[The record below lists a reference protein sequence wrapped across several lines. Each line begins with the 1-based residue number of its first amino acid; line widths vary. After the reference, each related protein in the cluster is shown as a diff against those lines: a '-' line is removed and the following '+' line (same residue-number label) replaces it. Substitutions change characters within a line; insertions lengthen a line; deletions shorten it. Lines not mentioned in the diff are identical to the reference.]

1 MSEVSAPIATF
12 SREELKSRD
21 KLEELR
27 ECFHDFGGV
36 IVKELIDKATIK
48 QFKASFIKLMSNV
61 YEDIL
66 NDRLPTHDQDQ
77 LYLNLRT
84 RAPEH
89 ASSLMG
95 LGRDFPE
102 YFRLVGSLA
111 SDPIFFSILSTRHIQ
126 IVHDVCLFRIDS
138 PDCPETGFDW
148 HQDYPFN
155 MLSRNA
161 VTVWCPILD
170 VTTAMGPIEI
180 VPKSHKQLFP
190 VTIKKSVSKKKFV
203 SQRNMVL
210 SQLKSLSPGF
220 EKRSICLPE
229 MIAGDAFIFHSH
241 LVHRSNT
248 NKSDKC
254 RWIFNPRFGDFGD
267 AELTKRCWFT
277 ARSKYPYLIKDI
289 HQELVC

>member
-102 YFRLVGSLA
+102 YFLPSWRELLCLKLAILEPYTLSDGPYLHVGRFRIFVLTGCTWRVFRLA
-111 SDPIFFSILSTRHIQ
+111 SKT
-126 IVHDVCLFRIDS
+126 
-138 PDCPETGFDW
+138 
-148 HQDYPFN
+148 
-155 MLSRNA
+155 LSR
-161 VTVWCPILD
+161 
-170 VTTAMGPIEI
+170 
-180 VPKSHKQLFP
+180 
-190 VTIKKSVSKKKFV
+190 
-203 SQRNMVL
+203 
-210 SQLKSLSPGF
+210 
-220 EKRSICLPE
+220 
-229 MIAGDAFIFHSH
+229 
-241 LVHRSNT
+241 
-248 NKSDKC
+248 
-254 RWIFNPRFGDFGD
+254 
-267 AELTKRCWFT
+267 
-277 ARSKYPYLIKDI
+277 PY
-289 HQELVC
+289 